1 VKNNYFIGLFAVL
14 SFGMFLSAC
23 DRVSSG
29 HSSVVIQM
37 PTVEQMQT
45 MSKSDV
51 SSMSAVDLQKLC
63 FAVNVK
69 GPGIASVPAATCDVE
84 RGIIAGA
91 VGPGGELA
99 VDVEIGMERSFELY
113 AFLKQ
118 GTEPCPKVA
127 KAGWSWPLERIYFLG
142 KADNVEVKPN
152 TVVEI
157 PFTVPSQSQNI
168 AVQKSWPASC
178 LVTTKT
184 APKRIGRIVS
194 GAGVM
199 VSPMNYK
206 VYSKVGPFNDEKTLG
221 TNYKIKNWKVSQ

>member
-1 VKNNYFIGLFAVL
+1 
-14 SFGMFLSAC
+14 
-23 DRVSSG
+23 
-29 HSSVVIQM
+29 M
-37 PTVEQMQT
+37 PTVEQMQK

-51 SSMSAVDLQKLC
+51 SSMAVVDLQKLC

-69 GPGIASVPAATCDVE
+69 GPGIMSVPAVTCDVE
-84 RGIIAGA
+84 RGVVAGS
-91 VGPGGELA
+91 VGPGGELS

-118 GTEPCPKVA
+118 GSEACPKVA

-142 KADNVEVKPN
+142 KADNVEVKQN
-152 TVVEI
+152 SVVEI
-157 PFTVPSQSQNI
+157 PFTVPAQTQNI

-178 LVTTKT
+178 LATTKP
-184 APKRIGRIVS
+184 APKRVGRVIS
-194 GAGVM
+194 GASVM